1 MKKSLSFTLLMM
13 VLETT
18 ALTPVR
24 AQDLVY
30 VPVDPCRIV
39 DTRNA
44 GGAITANTFRNFRV
58 SGTLG
63 ELAAQGGTT
72 NCLDPKA
79 GTGLKP
85 LAITAYV
92 LAVPAS
98 GSINGVLTAYSSN
111 LPPPPAGS
119 GSTVN
124 FAAGQVIGNTTNIT
138 LCDQTSCPIDGE
150 FAVLARSTN
159 QHVVVDVQGY
169 FYPQEVAASSPLFIV
184 DGLGNRIGPAV
195 SWSASAVF
203 LTTTGYFS
211 RVNVG
216 DQQGRP
222 ERDGDVFTDHLFYE
236 FPDCAGQP
244 YARQLTLFATGQ
256 GVVFAAYTASGSKT
270 LVSAKEAT
278 LTTITRQSLTSE
290 NGCVNS
296 QIPEQD
302 TAYPVVPNDP
312 NITGL
317 SVTSFPTPI
326 TLQE

>member
-1 MKKSLSFTLLMM
+1 VNHLN
-13 VLETT
+13 
-18 ALTPVR
+18 
-24 AQDLVY
+24 Q
-30 VPVDPCRIV
+30 
-39 DTRNA
+39 
-44 GGAITANTFRNFRV
+44 
-58 SGTLG
+58 
-63 ELAAQGGTT
+63 LA
-72 NCLDPKA
+72 C
-79 GTGLKP
+79 
-85 LAITAYV
+85 
-92 LAVPAS
+92 
-98 GSINGVLTAYSSN
+98 
-111 LPPPPAGS
+111 
-119 GSTVN
+119 
-124 FAAGQVIGNTTNIT
+124 AAG
-138 LCDQTSCPIDGE
+138 
-150 FAVLARSTN
+150 
-159 QHVVVDVQGY
+159 
-169 FYPQEVAASSPLFIV
+169 EVAKFDGTNWVCTEDIDTDTSAATECEEDEVLLGDGSCANINQSQAPSPLFIA

-195 SWSASAVF
+195 SWNALALF

-211 RVNVG
+211 RVSVG

-244 YARQLTLFATGQ
+244 YAIQLTLFATGQ

-296 QIPEQD
+296 QEQD
-302 TAYPVVPNDP
+302 SAYPVVPNDP